1 MDPDDLDQRDDDPAA
16 TTTQDAPAEDRRWSA
31 DRPPPPPGG
40 PLRRWGVRIL
50 VTALLLGSLAG
61 LAWTVTQA
69 STGSDEASEVL
80 PDAVDRLIPA
90 SGSEVLRQTTVGID
104 VAAAH
109 DAYLVINGTE
119 VRTAEDGLV
128 KDLGSGL
135 ITFTPGAGKPVEALL
150 PQRNCVLAF
159 VWPQLEGERN
169 ARPVSWCFDAS

>member
-1 MDPDDLDQRDDDPAA
+1 MDPDDRLPPEGPAA
-16 TTTQDAPAEDRRWSA
+16 TATDDAATETPRWSA

-50 VTALLLGSLAG
+50 VTVLLLGSLAG
-61 LAWTVTQA
+61 LVWTATQA
-69 STGSDEASEVL
+69 ATGGDEASQTL
-80 PDAVDRLIPA
+80 PDSVDRLIPA
-90 SGSEVLRQTTVGID
+90 SGSEVLRQATVGID

-119 VRTAEDGLV
+119 IRTAEDGLS

-135 ITFTPGAGKPVEALL
+135 ITYTPGPGKPVEALL
-150 PQRNCVLAF
+150 PERNCVLAL
-159 VWPQLEGERN
+159 VWPQLEGERS